1 MHDALAVGVVER
13 PRAVEDDLDDLVNR
27 QQIIRRTI
35 GLEGMPALDI
45 LHDDK
50 PVIAVNTDIIDI
62 DDIRVVQHA
71 GGMRLVKEHLAMAG
85 AGFGVVQGLG
95 IGDLDRDPGVDIR
108 IMAQING
115 AHIAAANLFADFVFA
130 ELFRG

>member
-1 MHDALAVGVVER
+1 MHNALAVGVIQR
-13 PRAVEDDLDDLVNR
+13 PGAIEDDLDDLVNR
-27 QQIIRRTI
+27 QQIIRRAI

-50 PVIAVNTDIIDI
+50 PVIAVNTDIINV

-71 GGMRLVKEHLAMAG
+71 GGMRLVKEHLAIAD
-85 AGFGVVQGLG
+85 AGFGVVQGLD
-95 IGDLDRDPGVDIR
+95 IGDLDRHPAIDIR
-108 IMAQING
+108 IIAQING